1 MEHTSGG
8 AWKWWR
14 FRMMTEPSHNPILH
28 ERVKPALLNPD
39 VKPIAPS
46 ADLTW
51 VLLCVSM
58 SLGILALAYTLG

>member
-1 MEHTSGG
+1 
-8 AWKWWR
+8 
-14 FRMMTEPSHNPILH
+14 MMTAQHDNPILD
-28 ERVKPALLNPD
+28 EPVKPPLLNPP

-58 SLGILALAYTLG
+58 SLGIFALALTLG

>member
-1 MEHTSGG
+1 
-8 AWKWWR
+8 
-14 FRMMTEPSHNPILH
+14 MTEHHDSPILH
-28 ERVKPALLNPD
+28 EPVKPPLLNPP

-58 SLGILALAYTLG
+58 SLGIFALAFALG